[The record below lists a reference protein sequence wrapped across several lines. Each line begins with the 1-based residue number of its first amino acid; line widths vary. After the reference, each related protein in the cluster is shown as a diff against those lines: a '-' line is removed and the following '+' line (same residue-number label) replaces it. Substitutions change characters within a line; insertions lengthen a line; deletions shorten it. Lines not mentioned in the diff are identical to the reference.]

1 MSIRY
6 TTRGSGE
13 DLVIF
18 LHEWLGDSQNWEAIF
33 PYLPTTGY
41 RHVFAD
47 LRGYG
52 LSKDISGSYT
62 LDEAAADVF
71 ALTRQFNSNHFA
83 IVAHSMSGLIAQH
96 ISHTHRDS
104 VRGMMLIS
112 PVPAS
117 GFRMDAAGF
126 ARLIAVTTDDNAAR
140 EAISARTGGRYGP
153 TWLERKLSMARAAAS
168 ADAMKSYAQMFTQ
181 SDITAQVK
189 GLSTPITILTGYHD
203 IPIYKKESALNLF
216 GALYSKVTIDEC
228 LEAGHYSMLE
238 APIFTA
244 AKIEIFLE
252 KLPSNTNALNRGASG
267 AAV

>member
-71 ALTRQFNSNHFA
+71 ALTRQFNSNNFA

-117 GFRMDAAGF
+117 CFRMDAAGF

-140 EAISARTGGRYGP
+140 EAISARTGGAVWADVVGAETQHGTSGSLCRCDERLCANVHPVRYHSPG
-153 TWLERKLSMARAAAS
+153 EGSIN
-168 ADAMKSYAQMFTQ
+168 ADRDF
-181 SDITAQVK
+181 DR
-189 GLSTPITILTGYHD
+189 LL
-203 IPIYKKESALNLF
+203 
-216 GALYSKVTIDEC
+216 
-228 LEAGHYSMLE
+228 
-238 APIFTA
+238 
-244 AKIEIFLE
+244 
-252 KLPSNTNALNRGASG
+252 
-267 AAV
+267 